1 MTRLVAGAAL
11 PLVGLFALVLCG
23 LRLLPPSGRVQ
34 AAFGSCELPC
44 WQNVQPGETLLR
56 DALSAL
62 RGVGWSL
69 DSECNAAVYER
80 CFTYVRGEPPQIAFV
95 YVTAE
100 RVRQIALLRSG
111 LTLGEVWLHFGA
123 PDYALIPPY
132 RGQVAAFEIAL
143 WFGGSGISGRM
154 GFACPTDFRDL
165 LAERVDTLMVWERGT
180 AMYGTTIGTLGD
192 VRDALRRGCS
202 A

>member
-1 MTRLVAGAAL
+1 MTRLIMSVAL
-11 PLVGLFALVLCG
+11 PLAALFALVLGG
-23 LRLLPPSGRVQ
+23 LHLLTPSQRVQ
-34 AAFGSCELPC
+34 AAFGVCEMPC
-44 WQNVQPGETLLR
+44 WQGVQPGVTLLR
-56 DALSAL
+56 DALSVL
-62 RGVGWSL
+62 RAAGWSL
-69 DSECNAAVYER
+69 NSECNAAVYER
-80 CFTYVRGEPPQIAFV
+80 CFAYVRDDLTQVAFV

-100 RVRQIALLRSG
+100 RVRQIALLRSE

-154 GFACPTDFRDL
+154 GFACPTDFRAL
-165 LAERVDTLMVWERGT
+165 LAERVDTLLVWERGT
-180 AMYGTTIGTLGD
+180 AMQGTMIGTLSE
-192 VRDALRRGCS
+192 VREALRRGCS